1 MQAMTDAQYRDI
13 ARAIREACGHFDTT
27 ENNLLAEGRAAVA
40 QAAPYLYYPLTP
52 DERVRYRRIVTAVPF
67 HFYSEIDVDV
77 ILEKRLAQYTV
88 KPDPRVEAA
97 IEAMKPWANHNCS
110 DESMKL
116 MRKAAQDVVA
126 RIDAAGGKQ

>member
-1 MQAMTDAQYRDI
+1 MQGMTDEQYKEVFI
-13 ARAIREACGHFDTT
+13 AAISAFNDVLGASKSVEKARTAS
-27 ENNLLAEGRAAVA
+27 GRAAVEK
-40 QAAPYLYYPLTP
+40 AAPDLLAEPTP
-52 DERVRYRRIVTAVPF
+52 KELRAADKGPGQPWQETVQQAF
-67 HFYSEIDVDV
+67 AN
-77 ILEKRLAQYTV
+77 RLAQYTA

-126 RIDAAGGKQ
+126 AIDAAGGKQ

>member
-1 MQAMTDAQYRDI
+1 MQAITDEQYREI

-27 ENNLLAEGRAAVA
+27 KNNLLAEGSAAVA
-40 QAAPYLYYPLTP
+40 LAAPYLLAEPTP
-52 DERVRYRRIVTAVPF
+52 KELRAADKGPGQPWQETVQQAF
-67 HFYSEIDVDV
+67 AN
-77 ILEKRLAQYTV
+77 RLAQYTV

-126 RIDAAGGKQ
+126 AIDAAGGKQ

>member
-1 MQAMTDAQYRDI
+1 MQAMTDQQYREI

-88 KPDPRVEAA
+88 KPDPRRDAVITELIGYLVCAA
-97 IEAMKPWANHNCS
+97 PTISIEDLA
-110 DESMKL
+110 D
-116 MRKAAQDVVA
+116 RIIA
-126 RIDAAGGKQ
+126 RLDAAGGKP

>member
-1 MQAMTDAQYRDI
+1 MQGMTDEQYKEVFI
-13 ARAIREACGHFDTT
+13 AAISAFNDVLGASKSVEKARTAS
-27 ENNLLAEGRAAVA
+27 GRAAVEK
-40 QAAPYLYYPLTP
+40 AAPYLLAKP
-52 DERVRYRRIVTAVPF
+52 DSGECLAVDRNCTVGQRIIANGVLAN
-67 HFYSEIDVDV
+67 
-77 ILEKRLAQYTV
+77 RLALYTA

-126 RIDAAGGKQ
+126 AIDAAGGKQ

>member
-1 MQAMTDAQYRDI
+1 MQAITDEQYREI
-13 ARAIREACGHFDTT
+13 ARAIRAACVHFDTT
-27 ENNLLAEGRAAVA
+27 ENNLLAEGRAAVEK
-40 QAAPYLYYPLTP
+40 AAPYLYYPLTP
-52 DERVRYRRIVTAVPF
+52 DERVRY
-67 HFYSEIDVDV
+67 FYSEIDVDV

-126 RIDAAGGKQ
+126 AIDAAGGKQ